1 MRRVAEASCL
11 ARELAAAAAAGKA
24 TNSVDT
30 SECGHHF
37 YPASS
42 SVVRSAK
49 PVANVVKSSRRQCMR
64 AAGDERFGEAPVGE
78 ELIGTLACECGD
90 RMDL

>member
-1 MRRVAEASCL
+1 MHIAETGWSTGEEVGRGRNAAVA
-11 ARELAAAAAAGKA
+11 
-24 TNSVDT
+24 
-30 SECGHHF
+30 F

>member
-1 MRRVAEASCL
+1 MLERERGSLLGRCLSGNAAVA
-11 ARELAAAAAAGKA
+11 
-24 TNSVDT
+24 
-30 SECGHHF
+30 F